1 MASLQE
7 LHTSAADIQAMN
19 ILTKMAAEDDAVYI
33 LARERDVTKAAA
45 DKSDDEKLRDQYM
58 LFSSLF

>member
-1 MASLQE
+1 MTSLHE
-7 LHTSAADIQAMN
+7 LQPGAADLQAVH
-19 ILTKMAAEDDAVYI
+19 ILTKMAAEDDGVYI
-33 LARERDVTKAAA
+33 LARERDITREAA